1 MNTQRI
7 HFFNTPDAAK
17 RLDQVGW
24 GIFLIMIGITWL
36 VPAVPQ
42 GAWLIGTGAL
52 LLLLNAIRFMSGIP
66 WSGMSTAL
74 GVLAMAAGL
83 GGLTGI
89 NLPLFPIC
97 LVIIGAGLVL
107 KPLVSKGRSANRE

>member
-1 MNTQRI
+1 MTTQRI

-17 RLDQVGW
+17 GLDQIGW

-52 LLLLNAIRFMSGIP
+52 LLLLNALRFMTGIP
-66 WSGMSTAL
+66 WSGVSTAL
-74 GVLAMAAGL
+74 GVLALAAGL

-107 KPLVSKGRSANRE
+107 KPLVSQRA